1 MSGFPFWFQP
11 QRPTARMGLKGADA
25 ARLLQQ
31 AGIDVPGV
39 ANSITHPRSDSGTRC
54 LRLGNTEFLLEQ
66 DAGSDAIERV
76 RALAGTADLRAWPV
90 LRTDYCVL
98 LGGPA
103 LFERLSH
110 IASFDFETLDS
121 TADRVVMTLAADISV
136 TLALDSAGPAPPQL
150 RLWTDASFGIY
161 LEETLQTLSHDYSTA
176 SRHGDPA

>member
-1 MSGFPFWFQP
+1 MNAQSFWFQP
-11 QRPTARMGLKGADA
+11 QHPAARLGLKGADA

-39 ANSITHPRSDSGTRC
+39 ANAITHPRGDAGTRC

-66 DAGSDAIERV
+66 DAGSETIERV
-76 RALAGTADLRAWPV
+76 RTLAATGDFRAWPV
-90 LRTDYCVL
+90 LRADHCLL

-110 IASFDFETLDS
+110 VASFDFETLAGS
-121 TADRVVMTLAADISV
+121 PDRVVMTLAAEISV
-136 TLALDSAGPAPPQL
+136 TLALDGGDPTHPQL
-150 RLWTDASFGIY
+150 RLWADASFGTY
-161 LEETLQTLSHDYSTA
+161 LEQTLRTLSQDYSTA